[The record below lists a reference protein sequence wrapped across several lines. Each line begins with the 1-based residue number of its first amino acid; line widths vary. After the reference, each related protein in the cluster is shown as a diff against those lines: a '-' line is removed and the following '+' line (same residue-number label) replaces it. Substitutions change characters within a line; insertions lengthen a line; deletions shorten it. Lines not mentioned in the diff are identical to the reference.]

1 MQRRHSWLVY
11 LISALALGILF
22 AIVYIV
28 YLLMTTPEPD
38 VITLTPDDQYNAI
51 TAIEPPVAMPDF
63 TLTNQHGEP
72 ISLSDLS
79 GKPVLMTYGFTHCP
93 DVCPITLGEM
103 RNIHEVIGGNIN
115 YVFVSVDGERDTPE
129 VLRDYFELVRVNDF
143 LLGMT
148 GTPDAV
154 REVGTPYGVDFIY
167 GMPDENGNYDVTHTA
182 GMFLLDANR
191 NWMRRYTYGMDTNL
205 IIENIQKT
213 ID

>member
-28 YLLMTTPEPD
+28 YLLMTTPEPS
-38 VITLTPDDQYNAI
+38 VITLTPDDQYNGI
-51 TAIEPPVAMPDF
+51 TAIEPPVAMPNF

-79 GKPVLMTYGFTHCP
+79 GKPVLITFGFTHCP

-103 RNIHEVIGGNIN
+103 RNIHEVLADNIH

-129 VLRDYFELVRVNDF
+129 VLRDYFE
-143 LLGMT
+143 
-148 GTPDAV
+148 
-154 REVGTPYGVDFIY
+154 
-167 GMPDENGNYDVTHTA
+167 
-182 GMFLLDANR
+182 
-191 NWMRRYTYGMDTNL
+191 
-205 IIENIQKT
+205 Q
-213 ID
+213 